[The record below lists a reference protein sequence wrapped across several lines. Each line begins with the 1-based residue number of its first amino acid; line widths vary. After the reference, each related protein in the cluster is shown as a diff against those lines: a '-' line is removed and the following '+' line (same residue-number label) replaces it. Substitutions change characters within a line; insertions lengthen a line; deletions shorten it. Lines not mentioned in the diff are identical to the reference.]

1 MRINFDTTHIE
12 NFLNDSS
19 EKYMVTLN
27 ENSLRFVPL
36 RQTSIFHRIAAWF
49 GCGPLNLNNIANF
62 ISHHNEEI
70 NQKLTPANQILFY
83 QKLIGKCLHY
93 NSNYIHAFSHVP
105 NSVLNAFEKH
115 VPMCSDAFFSKETT
129 YHSREDGLDGNVD
142 FSYSNRRLGF
152 GYVVDGAGH
161 NNPYMQPVLQ
171 ELLRKFTQ
179 SYEQA
184 LESRKFK
191 TIESAQQFL
200 TDQLGQLARTL
211 TSDSRPIHKNSSTF
225 EDLSYHPA
233 ISFAQTIKIGSSYY
247 LLSVELADTM
257 IVIKKANGTFD
268 TSLATSRTDFGL
280 GSGTINVHTTPISP
294 GDTIIGFSDG
304 IGEYL
309 TLEECTEIIS
319 SSMPSNL
326 LENFKDKIID
336 KGKEFTK
343 RVSDTSMRREEDIQ
357 SANQSRYIKYHTF
370 DVASPRYHDDIS
382 LFALTV

>member
-19 EKYMVTLN
+19 QKYVVTLN
-27 ENSLRFVPL
+27 ENSLRLVPL

-62 ISHHNEEI
+62 ISHYNEEI

-93 NSNYIHAFSHVP
+93 NSNYIHAFSYVP
-105 NSVLNAFEKH
+105 NSVLSAFEKH

-211 TSDSRPIHKNSSTF
+211 TSDSRPIHKNSHTF

-233 ISFAQTIKIGSSYY
+233 ISFAQTIRIGSSYY

-268 TSLATSRTDFGL
+268 TSLATSRPDFGL
-280 GSGTINVHTTPISP
+280 GSGTINVHITPISP